1 MNARA
6 AAMPTDEL
14 KAQLEAAFLPWQCRC
29 TIAHQEGMVMQIRDP
44 ANDAVVLQVLG
55 RPLASLRSAG
65 ELQRFILQ
73 LRQALQERVHLDE
86 ASSDT

>member
-1 MNARA
+1 
-6 AAMPTDEL
+6 
-14 KAQLEAAFLPWQCRC
+14 
-29 TIAHQEGMVMQIRDP
+29 MQIRDP

-86 ASSDT
+86 ASSNT